1 MAYLSL
7 LFFGFYE
14 KKNGRKGILRRERVF
29 LRRSSRKDAGSRSFF
44 LEVLTETRRH
54 RVFIKNLSNAW
65 RLSAIT
71 DSPAKQAS
79 VWVSGFRGSFLRR
92 ERVFFEEKFAQKR
105 RVAKFFLRS
114 SHGDTEPQSFY

>member
-29 LRRSSRKDAGSRSFF
+29 FWGEVRAKTQSR
-44 LEVLTETRRH
+44 EV
-54 RVFIKNLSNAW
+54 
-65 RLSAIT
+65 
-71 DSPAKQAS
+71 
-79 VWVSGFRGSFLRR
+79 
-92 ERVFFEEKFAQKR
+92 
-105 RVAKFFLRS
+105 FLRS

>member
-29 LRRSSRKDAGSRSFF
+29 
-44 LEVLTETRRH
+44 
-54 RVFIKNLSNAW
+54 
-65 RLSAIT
+65 
-71 DSPAKQAS
+71 
-79 VWVSGFRGSFLRR
+79 
-92 ERVFFEEKFAQKR
+92 FEERFAPKR